1 MPSFTEHLGFHASAL
16 QLRSRRNEMLASNI
30 ANAATP
36 NFKARD
42 LDFDTELKRINK
54 IGNIQTTNNSHF
66 ASIQKRIGKDSVFR
80 LPIHPSLDGNT
91 VEMAVEQMQFSE
103 NLILKISTLAEKIPN
118 LVPVSVSSLIRAC
131 SLLLKTSRGVSEY
144 FSMIASLIL
153 IVSGASL
160 RLFFLL
166 ISSDLSFS
174 IIFLF
179 IIDFGILLA
188 NFDPENKF

>member
-66 ASIQKRIGKDSVFR
+66 AGIQKRIGKDSVFR

-103 NLILKISTLAEKIPN
+103 NVMRYQTTLSFLNNKIS
-118 LVPVSVSSLIRAC
+118 
-131 SLLLKTSRGVSEY
+131 G
-144 FSMIASLIL
+144 
-153 IVSGASL
+153 L
-160 RLFFLL
+160 RSA
-166 ISSDLSFS
+166 IK
-174 IIFLF
+174 
-179 IIDFGILLA
+179 G
-188 NFDPENKF
+188 E

>member
-42 LDFDTELKRINK
+42 IDFDTELKRINK
-54 IGNIQTTNNSHF
+54 IGTIETSNNSHF
-66 ASIQKRIGKDSVFR
+66 ASIQKRIGKDSVYR

-103 NLILKISTLAEKIPN
+103 NVMRYQTTLSFLNNKIS
-118 LVPVSVSSLIRAC
+118 
-131 SLLLKTSRGVSEY
+131 G
-144 FSMIASLIL
+144 
-153 IVSGASL
+153 L
-160 RLFFLL
+160 RSA
-166 ISSDLSFS
+166 IK
-174 IIFLF
+174 
-179 IIDFGILLA
+179 G
-188 NFDPENKF
+188 E

>member
-54 IGNIQTTNNSHF
+54 IGNIQTTNNSHL
-66 ASIQKRIGKDSVFR
+66 ASIQKRIGQDSVFR

-103 NLILKISTLAEKIPN
+103 NVMRYQTTLSFLNNKIS
-118 LVPVSVSSLIRAC
+118 
-131 SLLLKTSRGVSEY
+131 G
-144 FSMIASLIL
+144 
-153 IVSGASL
+153 L
-160 RLFFLL
+160 RSA
-166 ISSDLSFS
+166 IK
-174 IIFLF
+174 
-179 IIDFGILLA
+179 G
-188 NFDPENKF
+188 E

>member
-66 ASIQKRIGKDSVFR
+66 ASIQKRIGKESVFR

-103 NLILKISTLAEKIPN
+103 NVMRYQTTLSFLNNKIS
-118 LVPVSVSSLIRAC
+118 
-131 SLLLKTSRGVSEY
+131 G
-144 FSMIASLIL
+144 
-153 IVSGASL
+153 L
-160 RLFFLL
+160 RSA
-166 ISSDLSFS
+166 IK
-174 IIFLF
+174 
-179 IIDFGILLA
+179 G
-188 NFDPENKF
+188 E

>member
-42 LDFDTELKRINK
+42 IDFDTELKRINK
-54 IGNIQTTNNSHF
+54 IGNIETTNNSHF
-66 ASIQKRIGKDSVFR
+66 ACIQKRIGKDSVFR

-103 NLILKISTLAEKIPN
+103 NVMRYQTTLSFLNNKIS
-118 LVPVSVSSLIRAC
+118 
-131 SLLLKTSRGVSEY
+131 G
-144 FSMIASLIL
+144 
-153 IVSGASL
+153 L
-160 RLFFLL
+160 RSA
-166 ISSDLSFS
+166 IK
-174 IIFLF
+174 
-179 IIDFGILLA
+179 G
-188 NFDPENKF
+188 E

>member
-42 LDFDTELKRINK
+42 IDFDTELKRINK
-54 IGNIQTTNNSHF
+54 IGNIETTNGSHF
-66 ASIQKRIGKDSVFR
+66 SSIQKRIGKDSIYR

-103 NLILKISTLAEKIPN
+103 NVMRYQTTLSFLNNKIS
-118 LVPVSVSSLIRAC
+118 
-131 SLLLKTSRGVSEY
+131 G
-144 FSMIASLIL
+144 
-153 IVSGASL
+153 L
-160 RLFFLL
+160 RSA
-166 ISSDLSFS
+166 IK
-174 IIFLF
+174 
-179 IIDFGILLA
+179 G
-188 NFDPENKF
+188 E

>member
-91 VEMAVEQMQFSE
+91 LEMAVEQMQFSE
-103 NLILKISTLAEKIPN
+103 NVMRYQTTLSFLNNKIS
-118 LVPVSVSSLIRAC
+118 
-131 SLLLKTSRGVSEY
+131 G
-144 FSMIASLIL
+144 
-153 IVSGASL
+153 L
-160 RLFFLL
+160 RSA
-166 ISSDLSFS
+166 IK
-174 IIFLF
+174 
-179 IIDFGILLA
+179 G
-188 NFDPENKF
+188 E

>member
-42 LDFDTELKRINK
+42 IDFDTELKRINK
-54 IGNIQTTNNSHF
+54 IGNVETTNSSHF
-66 ASIQKRIGKDSVFR
+66 SSIQKRIGKDSVYR

-103 NLILKISTLAEKIPN
+103 NVMRYQTTLTFLNNKIAGLKSAIKGE
-118 LVPVSVSSLIRAC
+118 
-131 SLLLKTSRGVSEY
+131 
-144 FSMIASLIL
+144 
-153 IVSGASL
+153 
-160 RLFFLL
+160 
-166 ISSDLSFS
+166 
-174 IIFLF
+174 
-179 IIDFGILLA
+179 
-188 NFDPENKF
+188 

>member
-54 IGNIQTTNNSHF
+54 IGNVETTNSSHF
-66 ASIQKRIGKDSVFR
+66 SSIQKRIGKDSVYR

-103 NLILKISTLAEKIPN
+103 NVMRYQT
-118 LVPVSVSSLIRAC
+118 
-131 SLLLKTSRGVSEY
+131 T
-144 FSMIASLIL
+144 
-153 IVSGASL
+153 
-160 RLFFLL
+160 
-166 ISSDLSFS
+166 LSF
-174 IIFLF
+174 L
-179 IIDFGILLA
+179 
-188 NFDPENKF
+188 NNKIAGLRSAIKGE